1 MKVKI
6 IFLNLKSVNIQNI
19 GMNNYFT
26 DLAKL
31 NTIKILKISFDK
43 DILSSITLLKNLEI
57 LYCWVNL
64 TDESLNNLTKCIM
77 LKQIRLF
84 IGINYLTQEGQNNFA
99 KLQKIELLELYF
111 TSFNINNILNSIS
124 MCKNINN
131 LIIKYCK
138 FDYAGLESIN
148 LMSQLN
154 ILNIS
159 YTCVTSSQIINIV
172 DKLAN
177 LKKLYINSC
186 NPLSFSFLKT
196 LNEIKANRND
206 RNILL
211 VYIGFNQYS
220 YFVKNL
226 DNNDKLSNLPYVSLN
241 YEEDDQCV

>member
-1 MKVKI
+1 
-6 IFLNLKSVNIQNI
+6 
-19 GMNNYFT
+19 
-26 DLAKL
+26 
-31 NTIKILKISFDK
+31 
-43 DILSSITLLKNLEI
+43 
-57 LYCWVNL
+57 
-64 TDESLNNLTKCIM
+64 
-77 LKQIRLF
+77 
-84 IGINYLTQEGQNNFA
+84 
-99 KLQKIELLELYF
+99 
-111 TSFNINNILNSIS
+111 